1 MGRDTIKNIKDF
13 LTEVN
18 DLILLIMPS
27 LIFLMFVFVMYA
39 LATRGVK

>member
-1 MGRDTIKNIKDF
+1 MDRDTIKNIKDF

-39 LATRGVK
+39 LATRGIK